1 MQLTRL
7 DRWLKERFIYETHIF
22 TLRIP
27 EEGLPPGVEVS
38 EVEQKK
44 SGDYK
49 YRLVINDNELSEQF
63 IQDLKEGH
71 IMHAAHIVEGKH
83 WYNKRISPEGKS
95 FTFMWI
101 LRFFTFCG
109 VCWAGYGIY
118 LLSQNEALMSTLKDT
133 IDELKGG
140 M

>member
-22 TLRIP
+22 TLRLP
-27 EEGLPPGVEVS
+27 EDGLPAGVVID

-44 SGDYK
+44 SGDYRH
-49 YRLVINDNELSEQF
+49 RLVIKDNNLAEQV
-63 IQDLKEGH
+63 IENLRENH
-71 IMHAAHIVEGKH
+71 IMHATHIVEGNR
-83 WYNKRISPEGKS
+83 WYNKRISPKGKS

-101 LRFFTFCG
+101 LRFFTFCAI
-109 VCWAGYGIY
+109 CWAGYGLYI
-118 LLSQNEALMSTLKDT
+118 LSQNEALMGTIRDT
-133 IDELKGG
+133 IDELKAG